1 MGHTF
6 RVEATRR
13 HGGRAGLLDCRVG
26 WAHPRPGVY
35 DTRRRHSQ
43 EEPGTPRCRRASPE
57 AHLGQQSVKPSGT
70 ASARR
75 MPTTLGVHCMEAVAQ
90 PPTTFRLTPRPY
102 QYEAVAA
109 LLAATAR
116 GVQRP
121 LLVLPTGTG
130 KTIVFALLVQRRRG
144 RSLILAHRDELI
156 QQAVDKLRL
165 VDPTLPLGVVQ
176 AARDEHTAPT
186 VVASVQTLSRRTRLT
201 RLVPDF
207 QTIVIDEAHH
217 APAPTYRRILE
228 YCRAWH
234 PDGPLVV
241 GVTATPERGD
251 HHSLRQVFDRIV
263 YQKTL
268 LEMMQAGYLV
278 DLRALQVLLQADFD
292 ALRTQ
297 QGDFVEAE
305 LESLLLAANA
315 PAQVLAAF
323 QTHAADRK
331 ALLFTPTVA
340 LAYAMAETFRA
351 AGIAAEALDGTTPLA
366 TRRAILQRLHAGETR
381 VVANCAVL
389 TEGFDEPSVNC
400 IIVARPTQSAPLYQ
414 QMLGRGTRTYPG
426 KTDCL
431 VLDVVGVSTH
441 HTLHTAATLFACDAE
456 RLARQS
462 VLEILERPVRQD
474 QDEDTLLAGT
484 LRSTPVDLFARR
496 ALRWVQTRQGA
507 WVLSLGAQHGT
518 LRLRP
523 DGPETWQVVQV
534 RRDAEPVQLGDTLPL
549 PYAQGL
555 AEDYARHLGV
565 ARLVEAEAP
574 WRQHPATEKQTA
586 LLRKLGITAQAGL
599 TKGEAA
605 ELLAAVL
612 GDWD

>member
-1 MGHTF
+1 
-6 RVEATRR
+6 
-13 HGGRAGLLDCRVG
+13 
-26 WAHPRPGVY
+26 
-35 DTRRRHSQ
+35 
-43 EEPGTPRCRRASPE
+43 
-57 AHLGQQSVKPSGT
+57 
-70 ASARR
+70 
-75 MPTTLGVHCMEAVAQ
+75 
-90 PPTTFRLTPRPY
+90 
-102 QYEAVAA
+102 
-109 LLAATAR
+109 
-116 GVQRP
+116 
-121 LLVLPTGTG
+121 
-130 KTIVFALLVQRRRG
+130 
-144 RSLILAHRDELI
+144 
-156 QQAVDKLRL
+156 
-165 VDPTLPLGVVQ
+165 
-176 AARDEHTAPT
+176 
-186 VVASVQTLSRRTRLT
+186 
-201 RLVPDF
+201 
-207 QTIVIDEAHH
+207 
-217 APAPTYRRILE
+217 
-228 YCRAWH
+228 
-234 PDGPLVV
+234 VV

-251 HHSLRQVFDRIV
+251 HHSLRPVFDRIV

-278 DLRALQVLLQADFD
+278 DLRALQVLLQANFD

-305 LESLLLAANA
+305 LATLLLAANA

-323 QTHAADRK
+323 QTHAAERK

-366 TRRAILQRLHAGETR
+366 TRRAILQRLHTGETR

-389 TEGFDEPSVNC
+389 TEGFDEPSVDC

-426 KTDCL
+426 KADCL

-441 HTLHTAATLFACDAE
+441 HTLHTAATLFDCDAE

-462 VLEILERPVRQD
+462 VLELLARPEHED
-474 QDEDTLLAGT
+474 QEDISLAGT

-507 WVLSLGAQHGT
+507 WVLSLGSQHGT

-523 DGPETWQVVQV
+523 DGPDTWQVVQV
-534 RRDAEPVQLGDTLPL
+534 RRDAEPMQLGETLPL

-586 LLRKLGITAQAGL
+586 LLRKLGLAARTGL

>member
-1 MGHTF
+1 M
-6 RVEATRR
+6 VAV
-13 HGGRAGLLDCRVG
+13 A
-26 WAHPRPGVY
+26 
-35 DTRRRHSQ
+35 
-43 EEPGTPRCRRASPE
+43 ASPM
-57 AHLGQQSVKPSGT
+57 L
-70 ASARR
+70 
-75 MPTTLGVHCMEAVAQ
+75 
-90 PPTTFRLTPRPY
+90 RLTPRPY
-102 QYEAVAA
+102 QHEAVAA
-109 LLAATAR
+109 LLAAAAR

-130 KTIVFALLVQRRRG
+130 KTIVFALLVQRRGG

-165 VDPTLPLGVVQ
+165 VDPTLSLGIVQ
-176 AARDEHTAPT
+176 AAHDEHTAPA

-201 RLVPDF
+201 RVVPDF
-207 QTIVIDEAHH
+207 HTIVIDEAHH
-217 APAPTYRRILE
+217 APAPTYRRILD
-228 YCRAWH
+228 YCRAWR

-251 HHSLRQVFDRIV
+251 RQSLREVFDRIV

-297 QGDFVEAE
+297 HGDFVEAE
-305 LESLLLAANA
+305 LEGLLLAANA

-323 QTHAADRK
+323 QAHAADRK

-340 LAYAMAETFRA
+340 LASAMAQTFCA

-366 TRRAILQRLHAGETR
+366 TRRAILQRLHTGTTR

-389 TEGFDEPSVNC
+389 TEGFDEPSVDC
-400 IIVARPTQSAPLYQ
+400 IIIARPTQSAGLYQ

-431 VLDVVGVSTH
+431 VLDVVGISTH
-441 HTLHTAATLFACDAE
+441 PTLHTTATLFDCDAG
-456 RLARQS
+456 RLAQQS
-462 VLEILERPVRQD
+462 VLEILDRPGHPD
-474 QDEDTLLAGT
+474 QEADAPLAGT
-484 LRSTPVDLFARR
+484 LHSTPVDLFARR

-507 WVLSLGAQHGT
+507 WVLSLGTQHGT
-518 LRLRP
+518 LRLRS
-523 DGPETWQVVQV
+523 DGPDTWQAVQV
-534 RRDAEPVQLGDTLPL
+534 RRDAEPVRLGDTLPL

-574 WRQHPATEKQTA
+574 WRQQPATEKQTA
-586 LLRKLGITAQAGL
+586 LLRKLGMTARAGL

-605 ELLAAVL
+605 DLLAAVL
-612 GDWD
+612 GDWG

>member
-1 MGHTF
+1 M
-6 RVEATRR
+6 AT
-13 HGGRAGLLDCRVG
+13 
-26 WAHPRPGVY
+26 
-35 DTRRRHSQ
+35 
-43 EEPGTPRCRRASPE
+43 
-57 AHLGQQSVKPSGT
+57 
-70 ASARR
+70 
-75 MPTTLGVHCMEAVAQ
+75 VA
-90 PPTTFRLTPRPY
+90 PPLMRLTPRPY
-102 QYEAVAA
+102 QHEAVAA
-109 LLAATAR
+109 LLATAVR

-130 KTIVFALLVQRRRG
+130 KTIIFALLVQRRGG
-144 RSLILAHRDELI
+144 RALILAHRDELI
-156 QQAVDKLRL
+156 QQAVDKLHL
-165 VDPTLPLGVVQ
+165 VDPTIALGVVQ
-176 AARDEHTAPT
+176 AEHDEHMAPT
-186 VVASVQTLSRRTRLT
+186 VVASVQTLSRRPRLA

-207 QTIVIDEAHH
+207 WTIVIDEAHH
-217 APAPTYRRILE
+217 APAPSYRRILE
-228 YCRAWH
+228 YCHAWR

-241 GVTATPERGD
+241 GVTATPARGD
-251 HHSLRQVFDRIV
+251 RQSLRQVFDDIV

-268 LEMMQAGYLV
+268 VEMMQAGYLV
-278 DLRALQVLLQADFD
+278 DLRAMQVLLQADFD

-297 QGDFVEAE
+297 HGDFVEAE
-305 LESLLLAANA
+305 LESLLLEANA

-323 QTHAADRK
+323 QAHAADRK

-340 LAYAMAETFRA
+340 TAYAMAETFWT
-351 AGIAAEALDGTTPLA
+351 AGIPAEALDATTPLA
-366 TRRAILQRLHAGETR
+366 TRRAILQRLHTGATR

-389 TEGFDEPSVNC
+389 TEGFDEPSVDC
-400 IIVARPTQSAPLYQ
+400 IIIARPTQSAVLYQ

-431 VLDVVGVSTH
+431 VLDVVGVSTQ
-441 HTLHTAATLFACDAE
+441 HTLHTAATLFGCDAG

-462 VLEILERPVRQD
+462 VLELLARPAPQD
-474 QDEDTLLAGT
+474 QEDTSLTGT
-484 LRSTPVDLFARR
+484 LRSMPVDLFARR

-518 LRLRP
+518 LRLRT
-523 DGPETWQVVQV
+523 DGPDTWQVVQV
-534 RRDAEPVQLGDTLPL
+534 RRDADPVLLGDTLPL

-574 WRQHPATEKQTA
+574 WRQQPATEKQTA
-586 LLRKLGITAQAGL
+586 LLRKLGMAGRAGL

-605 ELLAAVL
+605 DLLAAVL

>member
-1 MGHTF
+1 
-6 RVEATRR
+6 
-13 HGGRAGLLDCRVG
+13 
-26 WAHPRPGVY
+26 
-35 DTRRRHSQ
+35 
-43 EEPGTPRCRRASPE
+43 
-57 AHLGQQSVKPSGT
+57 
-70 ASARR
+70 
-75 MPTTLGVHCMEAVAQ
+75 
-90 PPTTFRLTPRPY
+90 
-102 QYEAVAA
+102 
-109 LLAATAR
+109 
-116 GVQRP
+116 
-121 LLVLPTGTG
+121 
-130 KTIVFALLVQRRRG
+130 
-144 RSLILAHRDELI
+144 
-156 QQAVDKLRL
+156 
-165 VDPTLPLGVVQ
+165 
-176 AARDEHTAPT
+176 
-186 VVASVQTLSRRTRLT
+186 
-201 RLVPDF
+201 
-207 QTIVIDEAHH
+207 
-217 APAPTYRRILE
+217 
-228 YCRAWH
+228 
-234 PDGPLVV
+234 VV

-292 ALRTQ
+292 ALRIQ
-297 QGDFVEAE
+297 QGDFVETE

-323 QTHAADRK
+323 QVHAADRK
-331 ALLFTPTVA
+331 ALLFTPTVT
-340 LAYAMAETFRA
+340 LAYAMAAMFCA

-366 TRRAILQRLHAGETR
+366 IRRAILQRLHTGETR

-389 TEGFDEPSVNC
+389 TEGFDEPSVDC
-400 IIVARPTQSAPLYQ
+400 IMVARPTQSAPLYQ

-441 HTLHTAATLFACDAE
+441 HTLHTAATLFACDAK

-462 VLEILERPVRQD
+462 VLE
-474 QDEDTLLAGT
+474 LLARPAHPDQEDISLTGT

-507 WVLSLGAQHGT
+507 WVLALGAQHGT
-518 LRLRP
+518 LLLRP
-523 DGPETWQVVQV
+523 DGPDSWQVLQV
-534 RRDAEPVQLGDTLPL
+534 RRDAEPMQLGDTLPL

-586 LLRKLGITAQAGL
+586 LLRKLGMTPRPGL

>member
-1 MGHTF
+1 MVT
-6 RVEATRR
+6 AT
-13 HGGRAGLLDCRVG
+13 
-26 WAHPRPGVY
+26 HP
-35 DTRRRHSQ
+35 TSLAQ
-43 EEPGTPRCRRASPE
+43 
-57 AHLGQQSVKPSGT
+57 
-70 ASARR
+70 
-75 MPTTLGVHCMEAVAQ
+75 TL
-90 PPTTFRLTPRPY
+90 RLTPRPY

-130 KTIVFALLVQRRRG
+130 KTIVFALLVQRRGG

-156 QQAVDKLRL
+156 QQAVDKLCL
-165 VDPTLPLGVVQ
+165 VDPTLELGVVQ

-186 VVASVQTLSRRTRLT
+186 VVASVQTLSRRTRLA

-217 APAPTYRRILE
+217 APAPTYRRILD
-228 YCRAWH
+228 YCRAWRA
-234 PDGPLVV
+234 DGPLVV

-251 HHSLRQVFDRIV
+251 RQSLRDVFDRIV

-323 QTHAADRK
+323 QAHAADRK

-340 LAYAMAETFRA
+340 LAYAMAATFRT
-351 AGIAAEALDGTTPLA
+351 AGISAEALDGTTPLA
-366 TRRAILQRLHAGETR
+366 TRRAILQRLHTGETR

-389 TEGFDEPSVNC
+389 TEGFDEPSVDC
-400 IIVARPTQSAPLYQ
+400 IIVARPTQSALLYQ

-431 VLDVVGVSTH
+431 LLDVVGVSTR
-441 HTLHTAATLFACDAE
+441 HTLYTAATLFACDAAT
-456 RLARQS
+456 LAQRS
-462 VLEILERPVRQD
+462 VLESLDVHEGQPQE
-474 QDEDTLLAGT
+474 EDAITGT
-484 LRSTPVDLFARR
+484 LRSAPVDLFARR

-518 LRLRP
+518 LRLRA
-523 DGPETWQVVQV
+523 DGPDTWQVVQV
-534 RRDAEPVQLGDTLPL
+534 RRDAEPIRLGDTLPL

-574 WRQHPATEKQTA
+574 WRQQPATEKQTV
-586 LLRKLGITAQAGL
+586 LLRKLGLAARVGL

>member
-1 MGHTF
+1 MI
-6 RVEATRR
+6 
-13 HGGRAGLLDCRVG
+13 
-26 WAHPRPGVY
+26 
-35 DTRRRHSQ
+35 
-43 EEPGTPRCRRASPE
+43 
-57 AHLGQQSVKPSGT
+57 
-70 ASARR
+70 
-75 MPTTLGVHCMEAVAQ
+75 EAVAQ
-90 PPTTFRLTPRPY
+90 PPTTFRLVPRPY

-116 GVQRP
+116 GVHRP

-130 KTIVFALLVQRRRG
+130 KTIVFALLVQRRQG

-165 VDPTLPLGVVQ
+165 VDPTLALGVVQ

-186 VVASVQTLSRRTRLT
+186 VVASVQTLSRRTRLA

-251 HHSLRQVFDRIV
+251 RHSLRQVFDRIV

-278 DLRALQVLLQADFD
+278 DLRALQVLLQADFN

-305 LESLLLAANA
+305 LETLLLAANA

-340 LAYAMAETFRA
+340 LAYAMADTFCT
-351 AGIAAEALDGTTPLA
+351 AGIAAEALDGTTPLT
-366 TRRAILQRLHAGETR
+366 TRRAILQRLHTGETR

-389 TEGFDEPSVNC
+389 TEGFDEPSVDC
-400 IIVARPTQSAPLYQ
+400 IIIARPTQSAVLYQ

-441 HTLHTAATLFACDAE
+441 HTLHTAATLFDCDAG
-456 RLARQS
+456 RLAQQS
-462 VLEILERPVRQD
+462 ILEMLDRPVRH
-474 QDEDTLLAGT
+474 DEDAPLTGT
-484 LRSTPVDLFARR
+484 LHSTPVDLFARR

-507 WVLSLGAQHGT
+507 WVLSLGSQHGT

-534 RRDAEPVQLGDTLPL
+534 RREAEPMQLGDTLPL

-586 LLRKLGITAQAGL
+586 LLRKLGLTPRTGL

>member
-1 MGHTF
+1 M
-6 RVEATRR
+6 V
-13 HGGRAGLLDCRVG
+13 
-26 WAHPRPGVY
+26 
-35 DTRRRHSQ
+35 
-43 EEPGTPRCRRASPE
+43 
-57 AHLGQQSVKPSGT
+57 T
-70 ASARR
+70 A
-75 MPTTLGVHCMEAVAQ
+75 P
-90 PPTTFRLTPRPY
+90 PPTSLSPPLRLTPRPY

-130 KTIVFALLVQRRRG
+130 KTIVFALLVQRRGG

-186 VVASVQTLSRRTRLT
+186 VVASVQTLSRRTRLA

-228 YCRAWH
+228 YCRAWR

-251 HHSLRQVFDRIV
+251 RHSLREVFERIV

-278 DLRALQVLLQADFD
+278 DLRAVQVLLQADFD
-292 ALRTQ
+292 TLRTQ
-297 QGDFVEAE
+297 HGDFVEAE
-305 LESLLLAANA
+305 LETLLLAANA

-323 QTHAADRK
+323 QAHAADRK

-340 LAYAMAETFRA
+340 LAYAMAATFQA
-351 AGIAAEALDGTTPLA
+351 AGIPAEALDGTTPVP
-366 TRRAILQRLHAGETR
+366 TRRAILQRLHSGATR

-389 TEGFDEPSVNC
+389 TEGFDEPSVDC
-400 IIVARPTQSAPLYQ
+400 IIVARPTQSALLYQ

-431 VLDVVGVSTH
+431 LLDVVGVSTR
-441 HTLHTAATLFACDAE
+441 HTLHTAATLFGCDAAT
-456 RLARQS
+456 LAQQS
-462 VLEILERPVRQD
+462 VLESLDTQERQPQD
-474 QDEDTLLAGT
+474 AD
-484 LRSTPVDLFARR
+484 PARR
-496 ALRWVQTRQGA
+496 AHYAVPRWTCSRAGRCAGCRRGRAPGCCRWGRSMGRCGSGPMGRTPGRSCRCAATRSPCGWATPCPCPMRRGWRKTMRGIWGWRGWSRRKRPGA
-507 WVLSLGAQHGT
+507 SS
-518 LRLRP
+518 RP
-523 DGPETWQVVQV
+523 
-534 RRDAEPVQLGDTLPL
+534 RRNRRRCCASWG
-549 PYAQGL
+549 
-555 AEDYARHLGV
+555 
-565 ARLVEAEAP
+565 
-574 WRQHPATEKQTA
+574 WR
-586 LLRKLGITAQAGL
+586 RGWG
-599 TKGEAA
+599 
-605 ELLAAVL
+605 
-612 GDWD
+612 

>member
-1 MGHTF
+1 MRPMPGL
-6 RVEATRR
+6 RVS
-13 HGGRAGLLDCRVG
+13 
-26 WAHPRPGVY
+26 HP
-35 DTRRRHSQ
+35 
-43 EEPGTPRCRRASPE
+43 AS
-57 AHLGQQSVKPSGT
+57 
-70 ASARR
+70 
-75 MPTTLGVHCMEAVAQ
+75 
-90 PPTTFRLTPRPY
+90 
-102 QYEAVAA
+102 
-109 LLAATAR
+109 
-116 GVQRP
+116 
-121 LLVLPTGTG
+121 
-130 KTIVFALLVQRRRG
+130 
-144 RSLILAHRDELI
+144 
-156 QQAVDKLRL
+156 
-165 VDPTLPLGVVQ
+165 
-176 AARDEHTAPT
+176 
-186 VVASVQTLSRRTRLT
+186 
-201 RLVPDF
+201 
-207 QTIVIDEAHH
+207 
-217 APAPTYRRILE
+217 APTYRRILD

-251 HHSLRQVFDRIV
+251 HHSLRPVFDRIV

-278 DLRALQVLLQADFD
+278 DLRTLQVLLQADFD

-305 LESLLLAANA
+305 LETLLLAANA

-323 QTHAADRK
+323 QAHAADRK

-340 LAYAMAETFRA
+340 LAYAMAATFCA

-366 TRRAILQRLHAGETR
+366 TRRAILQRLHTGTTR
-381 VVANCAVL
+381 IVANCAVL
-389 TEGFDEPSVNC
+389 TEGFDEPSVDC
-400 IIVARPTQSAPLYQ
+400 IIIARPTQSAVLYQ

-431 VLDVVGVSTH
+431 VLDVVGVSTQ
-441 HTLHTAATLFACDAE
+441 HTLHTVATLFACDAE

-534 RRDAEPVQLGDTLPL
+534 RRDAEPLRLGDTLPL

-555 AEDYARHLGV
+555 AEDLSLS
-565 ARLVEAEAP
+565 RLNHWLPRGQAYPEVMQGTADFHHQIADALLP
-574 WRQHPATEKQTA
+574 QADSVFDDATA
-586 LLRKLGITAQAGL
+586 LHTAVDVLDPQPTRVQGL
-599 TKGEAA
+599 IGQ
-605 ELLAAVL
+605 LLL
-612 GDWD
+612 Q

>member
-1 MGHTF
+1 M
-6 RVEATRR
+6 A
-13 HGGRAGLLDCRVG
+13 
-26 WAHPRPGVY
+26 
-35 DTRRRHSQ
+35 
-43 EEPGTPRCRRASPE
+43 
-57 AHLGQQSVKPSGT
+57 
-70 ASARR
+70 
-75 MPTTLGVHCMEAVAQ
+75 AVAA
-90 PPTTFRLTPRPY
+90 PPMLRLTPRPY

-109 LLAATAR
+109 LLAAAAR

-130 KTIVFALLVQRRRG
+130 KTIVFALLVQRRGG

-165 VDPTLPLGVVQ
+165 VDPTLSLGIVQ
-176 AARDEHTAPT
+176 AAHDEHTAPT

-201 RLVPDF
+201 RVVPDF
-207 QTIVIDEAHH
+207 HTVVIDEAHH
-217 APAPTYRRILE
+217 APAPTYRRILD
-228 YCRAWH
+228 YCRAWR

-251 HHSLRQVFDRIV
+251 RQSLREVFDRIV

-297 QGDFVEAE
+297 HGDFVEAE

-315 PAQVLAAF
+315 PAQVLATF
-323 QTHAADRK
+323 QAHAAERK

-340 LAYAMAETFRA
+340 LAYAMADTFRT
-351 AGIAAEALDGTTPLA
+351 AGIPAEALDGTTPGT
-366 TRRAILQRLHAGETR
+366 TRRAILRRLHTGETR

-389 TEGFDEPSVNC
+389 TEGFDEPSVDC
-400 IIVARPTQSAPLYQ
+400 IIVARPTQSA
-414 QMLGRGTRTYPG
+414 
-426 KTDCL
+426 
-431 VLDVVGVSTH
+431 LDVVGVSTR
-441 HTLHTAATLFACDAE
+441 HTLYTAATLFACEAATLTQ
-456 RLARQS
+456 RS
-462 VLEILERPVRQD
+462 VLE
-474 QDEDTLLAGT
+474 LLAPHAGQPQEADALTGT

-518 LRLRP
+518 LRLRA
-523 DGPETWQVVQV
+523 DGPDTWQVLQV
-534 RRDAEPVQLGDTLPL
+534 RREAAPLRLGDTLPL

-574 WRQHPATEKQTA
+574 WRQQPATEKQIA
-586 LLRKLGITAQAGL
+586 MLRKLGLAERAGL

-605 ELLAAVL
+605 DLLAAVL

>member
-1 MGHTF
+1 MVT
-6 RVEATRR
+6 ATSPTS
-13 HGGRAGLLDCRVG
+13 L
-26 WAHPRPGVY
+26 
-35 DTRRRHSQ
+35 SQ
-43 EEPGTPRCRRASPE
+43 A
-57 AHLGQQSVKPSGT
+57 L
-70 ASARR
+70 
-75 MPTTLGVHCMEAVAQ
+75 
-90 PPTTFRLTPRPY
+90 RLTPRPY

-130 KTIVFALLVQRRRG
+130 KTIVFALLVQRRGG

-156 QQAVDKLRL
+156 QQAVDKLHL
-165 VDPTLPLGVVQ
+165 VDPTLALGVVQ

-186 VVASVQTLSRRTRLT
+186 VVASVQTLSRRTRLA

-228 YCRAWH
+228 YCRAWRT
-234 PDGPLVV
+234 DGPLVV

-251 HHSLRQVFDRIV
+251 RQSLRDIFDRIV

-305 LESLLLAANA
+305 LETLLLAANA

-323 QTHAADRK
+323 QAHATERK

-340 LAYAMAETFRA
+340 LAYAMAETFRT
-351 AGIAAEALDGTTPLA
+351 AGIPAEALDGTTALA
-366 TRRAILQRLHAGETR
+366 TRRAILQRLHTGETR
-381 VVANCAVL
+381 VVVNCAVL
-389 TEGFDEPSVNC
+389 TEGFDEPSVDC
-400 IIVARPTQSAPLYQ
+400 IIVARPTQSAVLYQ
-414 QMLGRGTRTYPG
+414 QMLGRGTRIYPG

-431 VLDVVGVSTH
+431 VLDVVGVSTQ
-441 HTLHTAATLFACDAE
+441 HTLHTAATLFGCDAA

-462 VLEILERPVRQD
+462 VLEILDRPGHQD
-474 QDEDTLLAGT
+474 QEDTARAGT
-484 LRSTPVDLFARR
+484 LRSPPVDLFARR
-496 ALRWVQTRQGA
+496 TLRWVQTRQGA

-518 LRLRP
+518 LRLRA
-523 DGPETWQVVQV
+523 DGPDTWQVVQV
-534 RRDAEPVQLGDTLPL
+534 RRAADPVRLGDTLPL

-574 WRQHPATEKQTA
+574 WRQQPATEKQTT
-586 LLRKLGITAQAGL
+586 LLRKLGIALREGL

-605 ELLAAVL
+605 DLLAAVL

>member
-1 MGHTF
+1 
-6 RVEATRR
+6 
-13 HGGRAGLLDCRVG
+13 
-26 WAHPRPGVY
+26 
-35 DTRRRHSQ
+35 
-43 EEPGTPRCRRASPE
+43 
-57 AHLGQQSVKPSGT
+57 
-70 ASARR
+70 
-75 MPTTLGVHCMEAVAQ
+75 
-90 PPTTFRLTPRPY
+90 
-102 QYEAVAA
+102 VAA

-116 GVQRP
+116 GMHRP

-186 VVASVQTLSRRTRLT
+186 VVASVQTLSRRSRLT

-251 HHSLRQVFDRIV
+251 HHSLRQVFDHIV

-297 QGDFVEAE
+297 QGDFVDAE
-305 LESLLLAANA
+305 LETLLLAA
-315 PAQVLAAF
+315 F
-323 QTHAADRK
+323 QAHAADRK

-351 AGIAAEALDGTTPLA
+351 AGITAEALDGTTPLA
-366 TRRAILQRLHAGETR
+366 TRRAILQRLHTGATR

-389 TEGFDEPSVNC
+389 TEGFDEPSVDC
-400 IIVARPTQSAPLYQ
+400 IMVARPTQSAPLYQ

-441 HTLHTAATLFACDAE
+441 HTLHTAATLFACDAG

-462 VLEILERPVRQD
+462 VLEILNRPEHQD
-474 QDEDTLLAGT
+474 QEDASLAGT

-518 LRLRP
+518 LRLRL
-523 DGPETWQVVQV
+523 DGPETWQVVQI
-534 RRDAEPVQLGDTLPL
+534 RRDAEPVQLGNTLPL

-565 ARLVEAEAP
+565 ARLVEVEAP

-586 LLRKLGITAQAGL
+586 LLRKLGLAARVGL